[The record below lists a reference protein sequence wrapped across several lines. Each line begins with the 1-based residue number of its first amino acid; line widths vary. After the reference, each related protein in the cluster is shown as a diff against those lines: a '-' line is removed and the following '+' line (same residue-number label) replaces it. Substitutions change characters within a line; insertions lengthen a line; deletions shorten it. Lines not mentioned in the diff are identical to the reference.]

1 MNKIKV
7 FVINHKI
14 ITIVCSLIL
23 IFAIAI
29 SGYLINQHN
38 KRVKFEKEHPLVNK
52 VYKYYYKEQSYT
64 GDWRIEEG
72 YYIFGNNEYRDKV
85 VDINEDNGDIKYVRE
100 ILHNKKIYKK
110 EFSGSSCRY
119 IVKNE
124 RQLFP
129 APDSNDHFLIK
140 DGKNWTGNWN
150 SDTLQ
155 NEEKS
160 DEIYM
165 VTPVNIK

>member
-52 VYKYYYKEQSYT
+52 VYKYYYKEQSYIGELKKDIIFLGITNT
-64 GDWRIEEG
+64 GIRW
-72 YYIFGNNEYRDKV
+72 
-85 VDINEDNGDIKYVRE
+85 
-100 ILHNKKIYKK
+100 
-110 EFSGSSCRY
+110 
-119 IVKNE
+119 
-124 RQLFP
+124 
-129 APDSNDHFLIK
+129 
-140 DGKNWTGNWN
+140 
-150 SDTLQ
+150 
-155 NEEKS
+155 
-160 DEIYM
+160 
-165 VTPVNIK
+165 

>member
-38 KRVKFEKEHPLVNK
+38 KWVKFEKEHPLVNK

-64 GDWRIEEG
+64 GDWGIEEG

-110 EFSGSSCRY
+110 EFSGSSCKY
-119 IVKNE
+119 VVKNE

-129 APDSNDHFLIK
+129 VPDSNNHFLIK
-140 DGKNWTGNWN
+140 DGKDWTGNWN